1 MFLIANQPNWTS
13 KSESEHRFAPS
24 YFSYDSLD
32 RRVLRFIKQHNLM
45 MAGNKAIIAVSGGPD
60 SVCLLHIL
68 SLLQE
73 EIGVQIHV
81 AHLDHMLRGE
91 DSRADAEYVRQLCEA
106 FSIPVTLQSR
116 DVQSYQSQQHLSLEE
131 AARYLRYEFLSQVAQ
146 AIGANLLVVGHTSDD
161 QVETALMNL
170 IRGTGLQGL
179 AGMQPLSLYRLSSGS
194 QVRVVRPLL
203 GISRAEVQR
212 YCQDHNLKPR
222 EDTSNCNTIYL
233 RNRIRHELIPLL
245 QSYNPSIKE
254 CVLNTTQT
262 MREASALIDSQICE
276 LWERTVTREDTI
288 LILEKEELASQH
300 VALQNQLIREVF
312 RQLLGDLTNIE
323 RKHVEMVRR
332 ALSFPSG
339 KRISLPRGLELYVE
353 YNRCIIGADLNPP
366 LELPPIKGERRLQL
380 PGETQMPGWRMEAAF
395 QMIGPV
401 AWKRPLRRYCFPHPL
416 SLTAYIDPDVYGN
429 DLTVRTRKPGD
440 RFQPLG
446 MSLPKKLQ
454 DFMVDAHIPKAWRDR
469 IPLVCSGEQILW
481 VVGWRINNT
490 IRVTENTRRILRL
503 TFQTAS

>member
-1 MFLIANQPNWTS
+1 MN
-13 KSESEHRFAPS
+13 ESDHRFNPS
-24 YFSYDSLD
+24 LFSLD
-32 RRVLRFIKQHNLM
+32 HLAHRVFLFVKQHNLM
-45 MAGNKAIIAVSGGPD
+45 MAGEKAIVAVSGGPD

-68 SLLQE
+68 HLLQE
-73 EIGVQIHV
+73 EIGMHIHV

-91 DSRADAEYVRQLCEA
+91 DSRADAEYVRQLCQA
-106 FSIPVTLQSR
+106 SNIPVTLQSR
-116 DVQSYQSQQHLSLEE
+116 DVQSYRAQQHLSLEE
-131 AARYLRYEFLSQVAQ
+131 AARYLRYEFLAQVAQ
-146 AIGANLLVVGHTSDD
+146 TTGANLVVVGHTSDD
-161 QVETALMNL
+161 QVETVLMNL

-179 AGMQPLSLYRLSSGS
+179 AGMQPHTLYRVSSGN

-203 GISRAEVQR
+203 CVSRTEVQQ
-212 YCQDHNLKPR
+212 YCQDHDLKPR
-222 EDTSNCNTIYL
+222 EDNSNGNTIHL
-233 RNRIRHELIPLL
+233 RNCIRHELIPLL
-245 QSYNPSIKE
+245 KSYNPSIKE
-254 CVLNTTQT
+254 CMLNTTQIMQET
-262 MREASALIDSQICE
+262 NALLDSQIRD
-276 LWERTVTREDTI
+276 LWEHTVVREDNTMI
-288 LILEKEELASQH
+288 LDKEKISSQH

-323 RKHVEMVRR
+323 RKHIEIVRK

-339 KRISLPRGLELYVE
+339 KSISLPRGLVLYVE

-366 LELPPIKGERRLQL
+366 LELIPIQGERRLQL
-380 PGETQMPGWRMEAAF
+380 PGETQLPGWRVEATF
-395 QMIGPV
+395 KIIGPV
-401 AWKRPLRRYCFPHPL
+401 ACKWPLRRDRFPHPL
-416 SLTAYIDPDVYGN
+416 SLTAYIDPDVCGN

-446 MSLPKKLQ
+446 MSESKKLQ

-469 IPLVCSGEQILW
+469 IPLVCSSEQILW